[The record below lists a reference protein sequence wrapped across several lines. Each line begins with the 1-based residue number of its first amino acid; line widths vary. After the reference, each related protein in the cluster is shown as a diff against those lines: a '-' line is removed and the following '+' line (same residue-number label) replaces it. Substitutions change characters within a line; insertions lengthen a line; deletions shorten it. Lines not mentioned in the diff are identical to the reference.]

1 MERALVIGGTRF
13 IGRHTVTEFL
23 DADYDVTILNRGRH
37 ENPFADD
44 PGVDHVAG
52 DRRERGTL
60 ETARERVDPD
70 VVVDCVAYFPE
81 DVRVATDVFAD
92 VDAYVYVSSGAAYGK
107 ERVPKREG
115 DTELEPCDDDQ
126 ATTDSRATYGPR
138 KAEGDREVFRA
149 AADGV
154 RAMSVR
160 PTVVYGPHDYTERF
174 AYWVD
179 RVESFDRVVVPADGL
194 SLWQMAYVEDVASAL
209 RVVAESGTAGEAYN
223 VGDGHAP
230 TLGGWVD
237 LLADACETSVETV
250 GASTRDLAT
259 AGLEPEDFP
268 VYRDPP
274 HLLSVAKL
282 LSLGWSS
289 TDHGT
294 ALERTVTEHRENGR
308 TGREYGPDREAER
321 AVLDALLE

>member
-37 ENPFADD
+37 ENPFAED
-44 PGVDHVAG
+44 PAVDHLAG
-52 DRRERGTL
+52 DRRERESL

-92 VDAYVYVSSGAAYGK
+92 VNAYVYVSSGAAYGT

-179 RVESFDRVVVPADGL
+179 RVGSFDRVVVPADGL

-209 RVVAESGTAGEAYN
+209 RVVAESGTDGEAYN
-223 VGDGHAP
+223 VGDEHAP

-259 AGLEPEDFP
+259 AGLEPRDFP
-268 VYRDPP
+268 IYRDPP

-282 LSLGWSS
+282 RSLGWAS

-294 ALERTVTEHRENGR
+294 ALERTVAEHRENDR

-321 AVLDALLE
+321 AVLDALSE